1 MTQIGWLASGWLV
14 VDDTVLLSAPSMIFF
29 YFSQS
34 VAARWLHG
42 WLPAGAHG
50 WPNLGGPR
58 SLVATCMMYGRKDT
72 IAAALSIP

>member
-34 VAARWLHG
+34 VAACWLHG
-42 WLPAGAHG
+42 WL
-50 WPNLGGPR
+50 
-58 SLVATCMMYGRKDT
+58 
-72 IAAALSIP
+72 AAAWLAACWRAWLAEPRGSQITGRYMHDVWA